1 MVENEVLEGVLTR
14 LEERNLSGALEA
26 MEGYLASHRRQNDGH
41 QTEAIRSDL
50 ERMAD
55 YWKRGYKDP
64 QLKGL
69 YDNLLRR
76 MYVAYANAAIGYAV
90 GQSAYLSS
98 VYMRLTLT
106 ARDWSVQGLREAL
119 EAHVSEVAMLD
130 LEPEHTQGEKRKDIY
145 RRHHQLMSEW
155 FDNVWLSSIWTE
167 GQASA
172 MEELLLSPTID
183 SRDQQLLVSGMM
195 IAAINHFDVGKF
207 RTLLHVYR
215 RAVDEHVRQR
225 ALVGWVLSL
234 HGNLPVRLYRED
246 MKELES
252 LLEDKGVCE
261 ELVQLQEQIVFCIN
275 AEKDNQTI
283 KDEIM
288 PDLLKNSNFRIT
300 RSGIEEVEEDS
311 LEDILH
317 PEAEERR
324 MEQMEESFQKMQQM
338 QRQGS
343 DIYFGGF
350 SQMKRFPFFEE
361 IVNWFVPFYIDHPGV
376 SELME
381 RFSKNRF
388 LQSLVNVGP
397 FCNSD
402 KYSFLLAFSMVMERI
417 PQQLRE
423 MMERGEAAV
432 AEVMQEE
439 SRSAAYI
446 RRMYLQDVY
455 RFYRIYPRRSE
466 FYNPFDRDGDDYL
479 FFANPVFTQTHLEPY
494 FNEIAAFL
502 IKQKRQGEAGLVLEN
517 MGAARR
523 DFRFYM
529 MAGYLEQRGYFAFE
543 MEGATDLSFYQKA
556 LELQPD
562 NERALLGYARACFGE
577 ERYDEALEAY
587 ERLLTMQPDKR
598 NYLLN
603 RAVCLS
609 RMKRYGDALKDLY
622 RLNYETPGDQNV
634 NRVLAWTLTCEGKYE
649 QADKLYRD
657 ILAGNA
663 ENDDLLN
670 YGYCLWLSGHVDDAA
685 DCFHRYLGETDGEPS
700 EIIEK
705 ERELLEEKGIS
716 EPEMQLML
724 YVL

>member
-1 MVENEVLEGVLTR
+1 
-14 LEERNLSGALEA
+14 
-26 MEGYLASHRRQNDGH
+26 
-41 QTEAIRSDL
+41 
-50 ERMAD
+50 
-55 YWKRGYKDP
+55 
-64 QLKGL
+64 
-69 YDNLLRR
+69 
-76 MYVAYANAAIGYAV
+76 
-90 GQSAYLSS
+90 
-98 VYMRLTLT
+98 
-106 ARDWSVQGLREAL
+106 
-119 EAHVSEVAMLD
+119 
-130 LEPEHTQGEKRKDIY
+130 
-145 RRHHQLMSEW
+145 
-155 FDNVWLSSIWTE
+155 
-167 GQASA
+167 
-172 MEELLLSPTID
+172 
-183 SRDQQLLVSGMM
+183 
-195 IAAINHFDVGKF
+195 
-207 RTLLHVYR
+207 
-215 RAVDEHVRQR
+215 
-225 ALVGWVLSL
+225 
-234 HGNLPVRLYRED
+234 
-246 MKELES
+246 
-252 LLEDKGVCE
+252 
-261 ELVQLQEQIVFCIN
+261 
-275 AEKDNQTI
+275 
-283 KDEIM
+283 
-288 PDLLKNSNFRIT
+288 
-300 RSGIEEVEEDS
+300 
-311 LEDILH
+311 
-317 PEAEERR
+317 
-324 MEQMEESFQKMQQM
+324 
-338 QRQGS
+338 
-343 DIYFGGF
+343 
-350 SQMKRFPFFEE
+350 
-361 IVNWFVPFYIDHPGV
+361 
-376 SELME
+376 
-381 RFSKNRF
+381 
-388 LQSLVNVGP
+388 VGP